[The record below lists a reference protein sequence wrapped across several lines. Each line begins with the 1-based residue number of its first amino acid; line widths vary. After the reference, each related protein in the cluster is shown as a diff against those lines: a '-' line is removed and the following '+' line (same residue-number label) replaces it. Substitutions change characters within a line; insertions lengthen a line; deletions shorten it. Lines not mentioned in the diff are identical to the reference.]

1 MGSTLEGKYVSAT
14 NQYMVQETKSCASA
28 CVANKIPR
36 QTNRTPIIL
45 NNALI
50 KLTKKAT
57 N

>member
-14 NQYMVQETKSCASA
+14 NQYMKQETNSCASA
-28 CVANKIPR
+28 CVANKPPDRITEP
-36 QTNRTPIIL
+36 PLIL